1 MVPNH
6 IGFIMDGNGR
16 WAKARGLSRTDG
28 YEEGLNALKK
38 VLERCRQLGVK
49 AVSVYA
55 FSKENWSRPKKEI
68 DSIFSKVEKFNKK
81 YDGTFKI
88 TYMGDRLSLDKN
100 LASSINS
107 IEKRTAKNTDMTVN
121 IAFNYSGRDDVLQS
135 AKRCFDDGNFSVDA
149 FEKNLGSAHLPQ
161 LDVVVRTSG
170 EKRLSGFMLYE
181 ASYAELIFIDK
192 CWPDM
197 NESDVDDIVK
207 EFESRT
213 RKFGA

>member
-38 VLERCRQLGVK
+38 VLERCKQLGVK

-88 TYMGDRLSLDKN
+88 TYMGDRLSLDKS
-100 LASSINS
+100 LVSSINS

-181 ASYAELIFIDK
+181 A
-192 CWPDM
+192 
-197 NESDVDDIVK
+197 
-207 EFESRT
+207 
-213 RKFGA
+213 